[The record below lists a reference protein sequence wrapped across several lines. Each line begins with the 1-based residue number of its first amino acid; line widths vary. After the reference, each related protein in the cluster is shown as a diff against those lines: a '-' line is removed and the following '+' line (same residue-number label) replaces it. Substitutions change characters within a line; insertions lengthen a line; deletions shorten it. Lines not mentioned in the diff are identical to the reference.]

1 MIDPAELRRRA
12 RGLGLQVAH
21 VEKDYVLCHVLV
33 SVAEGVPELIFR
45 GGTALARI
53 YWPDYRLSEDL
64 DFISTQ
70 RVPELETRLENAVV
84 LAAEGTGL
92 GLELRFGRPRGSW
105 YRSTVAWDAHELTID
120 INTDEVV
127 ALDASELPIHV
138 PYSDLAEGARIG
150 VLSLAEI
157 LGSKWFMLND
167 RKEPRD
173 LFDLWAGLIKFG
185 VTFDEVAKG
194 HRARYGY
201 KPSIGSLHEAKHL
214 KQLWETR
221 LGHQMADLPSFE
233 EAYGDVAQCF
243 KEWSSAGNG
252 ASR

>member
-1 MIDPAELRRRA
+1 VIDPAELRRWA

-201 KPSIGSLHEAKHL
+201 KLGSLHEAKHL